1 MCGIVGYVGNS
12 QAVPIIMDGLRRLE
26 YRGYDSA
33 GVAIITPEKG
43 LDIRRA
49 AGKLVN
55 LSAEVERQTPVGNVG
70 IGHTRWATHGRPST
84 ENAHPHTDCSGRL
97 CVVQN
102 GIVENYA
109 TLKRQLIE
117 RGHHFSSETD
127 TEVLAHLI
135 EDEIDKLEK
144 LGEDGSVSRLLTAV
158 RLALA
163 HVRGTYAIAVLSLDE
178 PDSVVGARLNAPLI
192 VGLGEDENFLA
203 SDIPAVLS
211 RTRRIIRLGEG
222 ELALLKGGDVTVW
235 DQVGERV
242 NAEPME
248 IDWDVAAAEKG
259 GYPHFVLKEIHEQ
272 PEAVWN
278 AMTGRIGRPDG
289 MLAELSHLDLSGI
302 HRIVMAACG
311 TSLYACTIA
320 KYAFEEWSRIPVE
333 VAVASELRYANPIL
347 DEHTLFI
354 AVSQS
359 GETADTLAAF
369 RMAQASPAKTIAI
382 ANAVGSA
389 ITIGADAVLYLQV
402 GPEIGVVATK
412 TFTGQLA
419 VLMLLGIHVA
429 RAAGVM
435 TAADASAVAVQ
446 LGRVPEAIRKAL
458 DTAEEA
464 SRIAYS
470 VANVAHLLFIGRGVG
485 FPTAME
491 GALKLKEISYIHA
504 EGYPAG
510 ELKHGPMS
518 LLDASMPLLAV
529 ATESRTYDKMVS
541 NIQEVK
547 ARGARVI
554 AIASEGDDE
563 IQQHA
568 DEVIY
573 VPRVPELISPF
584 INVIPMQLFSYYAAV
599 SRGCDV
605 DQPRNLAKSVTVE

>member
-33 GVAIITPEKG
+33 GLAIISPEKE

-55 LSAEVERQTPVGNVG
+55 LSAEVERKMPVGSVG

-109 TLKRQLIE
+109 TLRRQLIE

-135 EDEIDKLEK
+135 EDELRKLEK
-144 LGEDGSVSRLLTAV
+144 LGEDGSASRLLTAV

-192 VGLGEDENFLA
+192 VGLGEDENYLA

-242 NAEPME
+242 NAQPVV
-248 IDWDVAAAEKG
+248 IDWDVTAAEKG

-278 AMTGRIGRPDG
+278 AMTGRIARPD
-289 MLAELSHLDLSGI
+289 
-302 HRIVMAACG
+302 
-311 TSLYACTIA
+311 
-320 KYAFEEWSRIPVE
+320 
-333 VAVASELRYANPIL
+333 
-347 DEHTLFI
+347 
-354 AVSQS
+354 
-359 GETADTLAAF
+359 
-369 RMAQASPAKTIAI
+369 
-382 ANAVGSA
+382 
-389 ITIGADAVLYLQV
+389 
-402 GPEIGVVATK
+402 
-412 TFTGQLA
+412 
-419 VLMLLGIHVA
+419 
-429 RAAGVM
+429 
-435 TAADASAVAVQ
+435 
-446 LGRVPEAIRKAL
+446 
-458 DTAEEA
+458 
-464 SRIAYS
+464 
-470 VANVAHLLFIGRGVG
+470 
-485 FPTAME
+485 
-491 GALKLKEISYIHA
+491 
-504 EGYPAG
+504 
-510 ELKHGPMS
+510 
-518 LLDASMPLLAV
+518 
-529 ATESRTYDKMVS
+529 
-541 NIQEVK
+541 
-547 ARGARVI
+547 
-554 AIASEGDDE
+554 
-563 IQQHA
+563 
-568 DEVIY
+568 
-573 VPRVPELISPF
+573 
-584 INVIPMQLFSYYAAV
+584 
-599 SRGCDV
+599 
-605 DQPRNLAKSVTVE
+605 